1 MNLLH
6 TISQA
11 LQSRDEDQL
20 IQLLDNMDMMLIP
33 EDDRLAWSGVIE
45 SALEMMGDLEVAG

>member
-11 LQSRDEDQL
+11 LQNRDEDQL
-20 IQLLDNMDMMLIP
+20 IQLLDNMNMMLIP

>member
-20 IQLLDNMDMMLIP
+20 IQLLDNMNMMLIP
-33 EDDRLAWSGVIE
+33 EDDRQAWSGVIE